1 MHRTMMILFVLIA
14 VDEKIALS
22 RLTNANL
29 FLLKWFVRC
38 SPWLDETRYL
48 AYLSY
53 AIFSSL

>member
-29 FLLKWFVRC
+29 FLLEWFVRC
-38 SPWLDETRYL
+38 SQWLDETR
-48 AYLSY
+48 
-53 AIFSSL
+53 

>member
-29 FLLKWFVRC
+29 FLLEWFVQC